1 MVMLT
6 KFASFSTCCN
16 KLLYTLFSY
25 CLLMHG
31 KRTLTK
37 CYSMMR
43 NMHAP
48 KLINCRFKFSLS
60 YVIILISLSFDT
72 NWQEQNS
79 QRKMADDVE
88 DSAKSFWSYI
98 IYQSKLFSNEIY
110 VNITLYIYPDRNQNK
125 LGVTKLRR
133 FWDFRLTNKR

>member
-1 MVMLT
+1 
-6 KFASFSTCCN
+6 
-16 KLLYTLFSY
+16 
-25 CLLMHG
+25 
-31 KRTLTK
+31 
-37 CYSMMR
+37 
-43 NMHAP
+43 MHAP

-60 YVIILISLSFDT
+60 YVIILISLSFNT
-72 NWQEQNS
+72 NWQEQNT

-98 IYQSKLFSNEIY
+98 IYQSKLLSNEIY
-110 VNITLYIYPDRNQNK
+110 VNITLYIYLDRNQNK